1 MVKCK
6 FFLNKAKERKKPRTG
21 MVRGCV
27 ILSQLVKLCLPHG
40 SAGVAGH
47 APIAAGAERDR
58 ADLRPVGQTAAL
70 ELLGEEA
77 AVEIF
82 QPVQQHIVRV
92 PVTERMT
99 RQPVDF
105 AGPKPKRST

>member
-1 MVKCK
+1 M
-6 FFLNKAKERKKPRTG
+6 FFFS
-21 MVRGCV
+21 
-27 ILSQLVKLCLPHG
+27 SQLVKLCLPHG

-47 APIAAGAERDR
+47 APVAAGTERDR
-58 ADLRPVGQTAAL
+58 ADLRPVGQAAAF
-70 ELLGEEA
+70 ELLDEEA

-105 AGPKPKRST
+105 RRAEAEAQYVVQVKIVQLLGPHE